1 MWQHGATSERGEHQ
15 FVNPSMPLA
24 KIILVERCV
33 RDAAPR
39 IPAVL
44 SILVHNAEAN
54 VGGVPTTMVV
64 VGAAL
69 NA

>member
-1 MWQHGATSERGEHQ
+1 MWQHGATSKRGEHQ

-24 KIILVERCV
+24 KIILVDRCV

-39 IPAVL
+39 IAVL